1 MRKNPRHYLTAEQMR
16 LLARHEGISVE
27 ELKKKFDRL
36 VEKTGSKKAAPKRS
50 AAKARTR
57 TVANPGK
64 LMDPQKF
71 AESYY
76 QSVLN
81 RAMTV
86 YEVYELAFARATD
99 AKKSHRE
106 AQNYASAVRHR
117 VRALIKKFPRAG
129 RVDETAHYRVVSNP
143 KKRRNEKS
151 FGKIRRNPGHSL
163 MSEAAER
170 YHNGE
175 FDSMPSA
182 LSHVAAE
189 RRGE

>member
-1 MRKNPRHYLTAEQMR
+1 MTMRKNPKHYLTAEQMR

-36 VEKTGSKKAAPKRS
+36 MEKSGAKKAAPKRS

-57 TVANPGK
+57 TA
-64 LMDPQKF
+64 
-71 AESYY
+71 A
-76 QSVLN
+76 
-81 RAMTV
+81 
-86 YEVYELAFARATD
+86 
-99 AKKSHRE
+99 
-106 AQNYASAVRHR
+106 
-117 VRALIKKFPRAG
+117 
-129 RVDETAHYRVVSNP
+129 NP
-143 KKRRNEKS
+143 KKRRNEKP